1 MLEGDVIKN
10 FETQEILN
18 SRPIDVIRTQ
28 MRFIVKQKLLIKH
41 FDREMRTFEYHGQDK
56 DTHNPERIQ
65 YIEKLL
71 RKKEN
76 WELISGLIEQSLS
89 KDNDPIRI
97 GS

>member
-41 FDREMRTFEYHGQDK
+41 FDREMRTFEYHG
-56 DTHNPERIQ
+56 
-65 YIEKLL
+65 
-71 RKKEN
+71 
-76 WELISGLIEQSLS
+76 
-89 KDNDPIRI
+89 
-97 GS
+97 